1 MKALK
6 HILLALTV
14 LAGGFCANAQ
24 SQDKWADEE
33 VLRCALKSAD
43 ANQDGV
49 LSAEEADALTV
60 LNLTVYRIHVFT
72 VKSYEDLKRFP
83 HLKKVWL
90 GDSAL
95 ETVDLSYN
103 RELEFV
109 CIQSDELKTLIL
121 PVGSSP
127 QIAYPTHPG
136 EVTVKRV
143 VGPND
148 PDAIWHQ

>member
-1 MKALK
+1 MKFR
-6 HILLALTV
+6 ILLLTV
-14 LAGGFCANAQ
+14 ALLAAGICANAQ

-103 RELEFV
+103 QELEFV

-121 PVGSSP
+121 PVGCTP
-127 QIAYPTHPG
+127 QIAYPVHPG
-136 EVTVKRV
+136 EVTIKRV
-143 VGPND
+143 IGPND
-148 PDAIWHQ
+148 PNAIWHQ

>member
-1 MKALK
+1 MKTLK
-6 HILLALTV
+6 HILLALAV

-24 SQDKWADEE
+24 SADKWADGE
-33 VLRCALKSAD
+33 VLLCALKSAD

-49 LSAEEADALTV
+49 LSAEEANALTV

-103 RELEFV
+103 QELEFV
-109 CIQSDELKTLIL
+109 CIQSDALKTLIL
-121 PVGSSP
+121 PVGCTP
-127 QIAYPTHPG
+127 QIAYPVHPG
-136 EVTVKRV
+136 EVTIKRV
-143 VGPND
+143 IGPND
-148 PDAIWHQ
+148 PNAIWHQ

>member
-1 MKALK
+1 MKFR
-6 HILLALTV
+6 ILLLTV
-14 LAGGFCANAQ
+14 ALLAGGICASAQ
-24 SQDKWADEE
+24 SADKWADEE

-43 ANQDGV
+43 TNQDGV

-72 VKSYEDLKRFP
+72 VKSYEDLRRFP

-95 ETVDLSYN
+95 DTVDLSYN
-103 RELEFV
+103 LELEFV
-109 CIQSDELKTLIL
+109 CIQSDNLKTLIL

-136 EVTVKRV
+136 EVTVKRIV
-143 VGPND
+143 SPND
-148 PDAIWHQ
+148 PNAIWYQ

>member
-1 MKALK
+1 MKIR
-6 HILLALTV
+6 ILLLTV
-14 LAGGFCANAQ
+14 ALIAGGICAHAQ
-24 SQDKWADEE
+24 TADKWADQE

-49 LSAEEADALTV
+49 LSSEEADALTT

-103 RELEFV
+103 QELEFV

-121 PVGSSP
+121 PVGCTP
-127 QIAYPTHPG
+127 QIAYPVHPG
-136 EVTVKRV
+136 EVTIKRV